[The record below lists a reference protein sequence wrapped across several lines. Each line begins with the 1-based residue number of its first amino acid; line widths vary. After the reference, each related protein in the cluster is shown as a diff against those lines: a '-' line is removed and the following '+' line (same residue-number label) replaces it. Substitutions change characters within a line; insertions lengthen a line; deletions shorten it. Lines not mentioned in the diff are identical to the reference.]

1 MKNRFFRTLLLLSTI
16 AWFSAPCV
24 ASDARRD
31 DIITQTDVAVQ
42 AEISTT
48 ITEEKVNTEIE
59 EKEWFEC
66 WTTNVVNVRVEP
78 SEDSKILKVWDECTY
93 ILGYQYDDKWIAT
106 IYSYENDVVTLY
118 IKSEYITENPIENEY
133 RKLMIERVKV
143 EDKSEWY
150 LKYRAFI
157 EESKYEDKPETI
169 YDYFSSQEL
178 DLLFRVVQA
187 EIGDYSFEQKVNV
200 ANVILNRVNHER
212 FGETLSEVLIASQFS
227 TIANGR
233 INKVKVQE
241 DTILACEYAFLFPD
255 TTNGALFFD
264 SDGSLNYPKIYDDS
278 AHNFYTLREE
288 IYYEE

>member
-1 MKNRFFRTLLLLSTI
+1 MKNKIFRILLLLSTI

-24 ASDARRD
+24 ASNVRRD
-31 DIITQTDVAVQ
+31 DIITQTGVAVQ
-42 AEISTT
+42 EISTT

-59 EKEWFEC
+59 KEWFKG
-66 WTTNVVNVRVEP
+66 WTTNVANVREEP
-78 SEDSKILKVWDECTY
+78 SEDSRIIKVWEECTPMRCY
-93 ILGYQYDDKWIAT
+93 KYDDTWVAIE
-106 IYSYENDVVTLY
+106 IIDDSQPVTAY

-133 RKLMIERVKV
+133 RKLMLERVKA
-143 EDKSEWY
+143 EDKREWY

-178 DLLFRVVQA
+178 DLLLRVVQA

-200 ANVILNRVNHER
+200 TNVILNRVNHER
-212 FGETLSEVLIASQFS
+212 FGESLSEVLIPSQFS
-227 TIANGR
+227 TISNGR
-233 INKVKVQE
+233 INNVKVCE
-241 DTILACEYAFLFPD
+241 DTILACEYAFQFPD

-264 SDGSLNYPKIYDDS
+264 SDGTLNYPKIYDDS